1 MATKQPQGKTAAEQ
15 TPQEPVVT
23 MLIPAEGNGS
33 HVEGCINGTNFRIKT
48 GVPVTVPLRIAAVIT
63 DSQRQL
69 YQGEQL
75 VAAFEAY
82 GGKRIG

>member
-1 MATKQPQGKTAAEQ
+1 MATKKPEQ
-15 TPQEPVVT
+15 QQEATVT
-23 MLIPAEGNGS
+23 MLIPTEGNGS

-48 GVPVTVPLRIAAVIT
+48 GVPVTVPARIAALIA

-75 VAAFEAY
+75 VSAFEAY
-82 GGKRIG
+82 GSKRIG

>member
-1 MATKQPQGKTAAEQ
+1 MATKKETGR
-15 TPQEPVVT
+15 QEHTVT
-23 MLIPAEGNGS
+23 MLIPSEGNGS

-48 GVPVTVPLRIAAVIT
+48 GVPVDVPARIAAVIA
-63 DSQRQL
+63 DSQKQL

-75 VAAFEAY
+75 VSAFEAY